1 MTTISMLLQAQQGG
15 SMGFLIMLLLMF
27 LVMWL
32 FLIRPQQKRQKEIQN
47 FQKALKEG
55 DKVVIGGGIYGTIRK
70 IDIETGKVDVQIA
83 RDTVIQ
89 VDRNYIYADASS
101 QMATK

>member
-1 MTTISMLLQAQQGG
+1 
-15 SMGFLIMLLLMF
+15 MGFLIMLLLMF